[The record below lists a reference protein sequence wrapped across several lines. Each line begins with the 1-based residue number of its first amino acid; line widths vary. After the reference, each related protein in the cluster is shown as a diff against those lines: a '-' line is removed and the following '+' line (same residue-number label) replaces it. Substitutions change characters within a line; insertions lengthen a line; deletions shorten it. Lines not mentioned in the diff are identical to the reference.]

1 MAYVYVLGG
10 CWILGPRSISSSQ
23 LSKKRPP
30 VADPIAS
37 MRQWAGQTSMAYGAP
52 MTAPSATVFEL
63 IPMSYIPPALSLY
76 LKTSSLRLAISPW
89 PYQYVRLAL
98 LSSGGWPAATAADSL
113 ASCSGEPGID
123 CHSTLRLFCL
133 PHSTNVLPTASSVTV
148 FQLAE
153 NHTLN
158 TPEPGLAA
166 AAAGAVAAATV
177 VGAACGFAGG
187 DVGAACPAAGG
198 EVGAAALGAAV
209 GWAA

>member
-1 MAYVYVLGG
+1 M
-10 CWILGPRSISSSQ
+10 SSSQ
-23 LSKKRPP
+23 VSKKRPP
-30 VADPIAS
+30 VAAPMLS

-52 MTAPSATVFEL
+52 ITAPSATVFEL
-63 IPMSYIPPALSLY
+63 MPMSYMPPALSLY
-76 LKTSSLRLAISPW
+76 LNTNSLRSAISPW

-123 CHSTLRLFCL
+123 CHSTLRPFCL
-133 PHSTNVLPTASSVTV
+133 PQSTKVLPTASSVTV

-158 TPEPGLAA
+158 MPVPGLAA

-177 VGAACGFAGG
+177 VGAACAAAGG
-187 DVGAACPAAGG
+187 D
-198 EVGAAALGAAV
+198 VGAAALGAAV